1 MFSQIKKIT
10 KMAKKEVINKV
21 ITSLFIQ
28 GLALVI
34 PVFWSKT
41 ITEVTD
47 ANYKVGYYL
56 IIITLLL
63 SLFYY
68 LWSYLNQKT
77 WYTLYNKIYI
87 EYTNATISET
97 KNINKIN
104 LGEYTNI
111 LNNDIDIIC
120 NFLCNLVT
128 RILQIIEFFI
138 IYAYFISF
146 NFPIFIST
154 VIVSILMLIIYIK
167 AGSLVQKLNIKRK
180 STLDNKTIMLHKLYS
195 SLANKK
201 NNINSIMN
209 LFNKDNK
216 SYLKYNHKYN
226 VIIQGIIYLVLGI
239 IEVSRYAIIFYAI
252 YLVSIGNIEIGTI
265 LLIYSYYDKILTNF
279 EVLGTIT
286 ADYQSFNV
294 SLNRL
299 KCKKHFP
306 IEPHLLCFEAFYVI
320 NVMCQKHI
328 LKFLQNLKK
337 AWLLTCFKRV

>member
-1 MFSQIKKIT
+1 MFIEAKKII
-10 KMAKKEVINKV
+10 KRSKREVTYKI

-28 GLALVI
+28 LLALII
-34 PVFWSKT
+34 PVFWSNT
-41 ITEVTD
+41 INEVTEG
-47 ANYKVGYYL
+47 NYKIGYYL

-63 SLFYY
+63 SIFYY
-68 LWSYLNQKT
+68 FWSYLNQKT
-77 WYTLYNKIYI
+77 WFRLYNKLYN
-87 EYTNATISET
+87 EYTLETISET
-97 KNINKIN
+97 NSINRIN

-299 KCKKHFP
+299 NKVTMR
-306 IEPHLLCFEAFYVI
+306 EVI
-320 NVMCQKHI
+320 AK
-328 LKFLQNLKK
+328 
-337 AWLLTCFKRV
+337 

>member
-120 NFLCNLVT
+120 NFFCNLVT
-128 RILQIIEFFI
+128 RILQVIEFFV
-138 IYAYFISF
+138 IYAYFLSF
-146 NFPIFIST
+146 NFIIFSIT
-154 VIVSILMLIIYIK
+154 VIISILMVIVYFK
-167 AGSLVQKLNIKRK
+167 SGKKVQDLNIKRK
-180 STLDNKTIMLHKLYS
+180 ATLDSKTIMLHKLYS

-201 NNINSIMN
+201 SNTNSIIS
-209 LFNKDNK
+209 LFTKDNK
-216 SYLKYNHKYN
+216 AYLRANYNYN
-226 VIIQGIIYLVLGI
+226 VIIQGIIFTVLGI
-239 IEVSRYAIIFYAI
+239 IELSKYFIIFYSV
-252 YLVSIGNIEIGTI
+252 YLVKMGMIEIGTI
-265 LLIYSYYDKILTNF
+265 LLIYSYYDNIINNF
-279 EVLGTIT
+279 NVLGTIT
-286 ADYQSFNV
+286 ADYQSFIV
-294 SLNRL
+294 SLKRL
-299 KCKKHFP
+299 NKISSLSSSVAK
-306 IEPHLLCFEAFYVI
+306 
-320 NVMCQKHI
+320 
-328 LKFLQNLKK
+328 
-337 AWLLTCFKRV
+337 

>member
-167 AGSLVQKLNIKRK
+167 AGSLVQKLNIV
-180 STLDNKTIMLHKLYS
+180 SDEELIC
-195 SLANKK
+195 
-201 NNINSIMN
+201 
-209 LFNKDNK
+209 
-216 SYLKYNHKYN
+216 N
-226 VIIQGIIYLVLGI
+226 VDGEIITSK
-239 IEVSRYAIIFYAI
+239 EF
-252 YLVSIGNIEIGTI
+252 
-265 LLIYSYYDKILTNF
+265 NF
-279 EVLGTIT
+279 EVIKDGVTI
-286 ADYQSFNV
+286 DNNYPQ
-294 SLNRL
+294 
-299 KCKKHFP
+299 
-306 IEPHLLCFEAFYVI
+306 YV
-320 NVMCQKHI
+320 
-328 LKFLQNLKK
+328 KK
-337 AWLLTCFKRV
+337 AINLIK

>member
-47 ANYKVGYYL
+47 ANYKVGYYV

-87 EYTNATISET
+87 
-97 KNINKIN
+97 
-104 LGEYTNI
+104 EYTNI

-299 KCKKHFP
+299 NKVTMR
-306 IEPHLLCFEAFYVI
+306 EVI
-320 NVMCQKHI
+320 AK
-328 LKFLQNLKK
+328 
-337 AWLLTCFKRV
+337 

>member
-201 NNINSIMN
+201 SIMN

-239 IEVSRYAIIFYAI
+239 IEVSRYAIIFYSI

-299 KCKKHFP
+299 NKVTMR
-306 IEPHLLCFEAFYVI
+306 EVI
-320 NVMCQKHI
+320 AK
-328 LKFLQNLKK
+328 
-337 AWLLTCFKRV
+337 

>member
-1 MFSQIKKIT
+1 MFSQTKKII

-21 ITSLFIQ
+21 ITSIFIQ
-28 GLALVI
+28 GLALTV
-34 PVFWSKT
+34 PVFWCNT
-41 ITEVTD
+41 INEVTD
-47 ANYKVGYYL
+47 GNYKTGYYL
-56 IIITLLL
+56 VIITLLL

-77 WYTLYNKIYI
+77 WYTLYNKIYT
-87 EYTNATISET
+87 EYTSATISET

-146 NFPIFIST
+146 NFVIFLITIIIS
-154 VIVSILMLIIYIK
+154 IIMIIIYLK
-167 AGSLVQKLNIKRK
+167 AGKIVQNLNIKRK
-180 STLDNKTIMLHKLYS
+180 STLDSKTIMLHKLYS
-195 SLANKK
+195 SLASKK
-201 NNINSIMN
+201 SNVNSIIN

-216 SYLKYNHKYN
+216 SYLRANYKYN
-226 VIIQGIIYLVLGI
+226 VVIQGIIYFVLGI
-239 IEVSRYAIIFYAI
+239 IEISRYAIILYSI

-265 LLIYSYYDKILTNF
+265 LLIYSYYGKILTNF

-294 SLNRL
+294 SIKRLN
-299 KCKKHFP
+299 KITMKDIDK
-306 IEPHLLCFEAFYVI
+306 
-320 NVMCQKHI
+320 
-328 LKFLQNLKK
+328 
-337 AWLLTCFKRV
+337 

>member
-128 RILQIIEFFI
+128 RILQIIFI

-154 VIVSILMLIIYIK
+154 VIVSMLMLIIYIK

-226 VIIQGIIYLVLGI
+226 VIIQGIIYLVLGT

-299 KCKKHFP
+299 NKVTMR
-306 IEPHLLCFEAFYVI
+306 EVI
-320 NVMCQKHI
+320 AK
-328 LKFLQNLKK
+328 
-337 AWLLTCFKRV
+337 

>member
-1 MFSQIKKIT
+1 MFSNTKKIL
-10 KMAKKEVINKV
+10 KRANKEVILKT

-28 GLALVI
+28 SLALII

-41 ITEVTD
+41 VNEVTD
-47 ANYKVGYYL
+47 TNYKVGYYL
-56 IIITLLL
+56 IIITTLLTI
-63 SLFYY
+63 FYY
-68 LWSYLNQKT
+68 FWSYLNQKT
-77 WYTLYNKIYI
+77 WFRLYNKLYN
-87 EYTNATISET
+87 EYTLETISET
-97 KNINKIN
+97 NSINRIN

-226 VIIQGIIYLVLGI
+226 VIIQGIIYLVLGT

-299 KCKKHFP
+299 NKVTMR
-306 IEPHLLCFEAFYVI
+306 EVI
-320 NVMCQKHI
+320 AK
-328 LKFLQNLKK
+328 
-337 AWLLTCFKRV
+337 